1 MPNAQT
7 RREPARGGAPE
18 QDPVP
23 IAEAMGQHARSAAE
37 FLKALANPVRLQILC
52 VLAEGELSVGALNE
66 LIPVSQSAMSQHLAV
81 LRADGLVLTRRESQT
96 IYYRIAPGPAMD
108 VIRILHDHFCASAP
122 LASSD

>member
-1 MPNAQT
+1 MTSAQT
-7 RREPARGGAPE
+7 RRGPAGSGASE
-18 QDPVP
+18 TDPVS

-81 LRADGLVLTRRESQT
+81 LRTDGLVLTRRESQT
-96 IYYRIAPGPAMD
+96 IYYRVAPGPAMD
-108 VIRILHDHFCASAP
+108 LIRILHDHFCGASA
-122 LASSD
+122 LASPD